1 MVFKTC
7 FFLFFLCNLSHSLPT
22 QFYTLFYEP
31 FPYHKILRSNCVEL
45 DFKEI
50 SYLVL
55 ASVRNFLE
63 HRISILY
70 QSFFFKISS
79 PIFQKNLTPNLI
91 GPKHILNTI
100 RVKTNERI
108 VAHNVHSSFSR
119 HVYSRLT
126 FFHVEKHRLRKSVK
140 FNELNINR
148 KSF

>member
-1 MVFKTC
+1 MDFIGM
-7 FFLFFLCNLSHSLPT
+7 FFLFFLCNLSHSSPT
-22 QFYTLFYEP
+22 QVCNFTHFFYEP

-45 DFKEI
+45 DFKDI

-55 ASVRNFLE
+55 ASVQNFLN
-63 HRISILY
+63 HCIGISY

-119 HVYSRLT
+119 HVDSRLT
-126 FFHVEKHRLRKSVK
+126 FFHVENHWL
-140 FNELNINR
+140 
-148 KSF
+148 